1 MKKHWVTGILI
12 GLGILIPIVALLV
25 LFVRRQAEKAFAYD
39 SVMVASGMIS
49 ELYKSNPA
57 PTQKEI
63 DDVLVAIHDGSI
75 SHVMLDKD
83 RKPMDLWGTPFR
95 IRHEVKDRE
104 RTVLVSSAGPDRRFD
119 TGDDIT
125 FGTISPAN
133 R

>member
-1 MKKHWVTGILI
+1 MKKNWVTGILI

-25 LFVRRQAEKAFAYD
+25 LFLRRQAEKTFTYD
-39 SVMVASGMIS
+39 AARAASGRIS
-49 ELYKSNPA
+49 DLYKANPA

-63 DDVLVAIHDGSI
+63 DDVLGSV
-75 SHVMLDKD
+75 SRVMLDKD
-83 RKPMDLWGTPFR
+83 RKPVDLWGTPFR